1 MTSVESWLLSYL
13 LNALWQ
19 VPLLFAAGWVAARLA
34 RSAGPS
40 LEHRVWTGTLLLQVL
55 LPLCRF
61 HFEDV
66 WQIAERLAFWSGHDL
81 ARNGEVRV
89 LIGAGTA
96 SGSTVLQLRP
106 AVLAALAAVYGSCL
120 LYCAGRLLWGLWRT
134 ATLRREAQP
143 LALTGNARQKLEG
156 SARRLGVK
164 SDSVWIGTS
173 RAIAGP
179 LTLGIR
185 AQALLLPP
193 HFLQTAA
200 TDDLH
205 AALAHELAHIRRRDF
220 AKNLLHEILS
230 LPIAWHPLLWLTRS
244 RLAETREMVCDAMAA
259 DKVLGRERYAHAL
272 LRLARMQFDRAA
284 PRTLHAIGIFDAN
297 IFERRVM
304 NLSQGRVERK
314 GARRAAIVAA
324 CGVLAVAACGSALAL
339 RIDVAPP
346 AKYSMA
352 LAAGSS
358 APKRVHVKAE
368 NLTPIKK
375 TTPVYPA
382 KAKEDGNTIDGDV
395 LLDVIIGA
403 DGSPESIVV
412 SKSLREDYDASAQE
426 AVRQWQWQP
435 FLLNGDPV
443 EVETTITITYS
454 MKP

>member
-1 MTSVESWLLSYL
+1 MTSLESWLLSYL

-34 RSAGPS
+34 RSPGPL
-40 LEHRVWTGTLLLQVL
+40 LEHRVWTGTLLLQVF
-55 LPLCRF
+55 LPFCRF
-61 HFEDV
+61 HPGDV
-66 WQIAERLAFWSGHDL
+66 WQLAEKVAFWSGHGA
-81 ARNGEVRV
+81 ARSGEVRV

-106 AVLAALAAVYGSCL
+106 AVLAGLAVAYGCCL
-120 LYCAGRLLWGLWRT
+120 LYCAGRLAWGLWRT
-134 ATLRREAQP
+134 ATLRRQAQP
-143 LALTGNARQKLEG
+143 LTLTGNARQLLER
-156 SARRLGVK
+156 SARVLGVN
-164 SDSVWIGTS
+164 SESVWMGTS
-173 RAIAGP
+173 RSIAGP

-185 AQALLLPP
+185 EQALLLPP
-193 HFLQTAA
+193 HFLDNAT

-259 DKVLGRERYAHAL
+259 DAVLGRESYAHAL

-304 NLSQGRVERK
+304 NLSQDRVERK
-314 GARRAAIVAA
+314 GARRAVIVAA
-324 CGVLAVAACGSALAL
+324 CGGLAVAVCSSALAL
-339 RIDVAPP
+339 HIDVAPP
-346 AKYSMA
+346 ARYSVA
-352 LAAGSS
+352 IAAGSS
-358 APKRVHVKAE
+358 APKRLHVKAE

-375 TTPVYPA
+375 VNPVYPA

-395 LLDVIIGA
+395 LLDVIIGV
-403 DGSPESIVV
+403 DGNPENIVV
-412 SKSLREDYDASAQE
+412 SKSLREDYDASALE
-426 AVRQWQWQP
+426 AVRQWQWHP
-435 FLLNGDPV
+435 FLLNGEPV
-443 EVETTITITYS
+443 EVETTVTITYS
-454 MKP
+454 IKP